1 VEIALSAGSTPD
13 RSKPIM
19 MSESRQLIAELDS
32 TLQRATSSQH
42 LSMLRGVTDL
52 FVNGADAFADEHVAV
67 FDDVMSRLIEK
78 ADRQALAEL
87 SGRLSS
93 LGNPPANVIDRLA
106 RHDDIAVAGPILQ
119 KCKVNDLALVEVASS
134 KGEKHLIAIASR
146 PEISEAVTDVLVGRC
161 TIETARK
168 VTANKDA
175 SLSEVG
181 FVKLINRAKNDKALA
196 EAIESRSDLPPEL
209 QPFLKLTLA

>member
-1 VEIALSAGSTPD
+1 LSLALD
-13 RSKPIM
+13 RRFGHGRPIM
-19 MSESRQLIAELDS
+19 MSESRLLIAELDS
-32 TLQRATSSQH
+32 TLQRTSSSQH

-67 FDDVMSRLIEK
+67 FDDVISRLIEK

-87 SGRLSS
+87 TNRLVSV
-93 LGNPPANVIDRLA
+93 GNPPANVIDRLA
-106 RHDDIAVAGPILQ
+106 RHDDIAIAGPILQ
-119 KCKVNDLALVEVASS
+119 KCNVKDLTLVEVAGS
-134 KGEKHLIAIASR
+134 KSEKHLAAIASR

-161 TIETARK
+161 TVETARK
-168 VTANKDA
+168 VTENKNA
-175 SLSEVG
+175 ILSEVG

-196 EAIESRSDLPPEL
+196 AAIESRSDLPPEL